1 MSPTPIL
8 IEMWIREI
16 FGLFLLLCHNLA
28 KLVKFSYLWAKH
40 KKPFKEK
47 SQSNSSIEHA
57 IALSCTLNLYPSNV
71 PALAEGVG
79 NGRNYTVT
87 LVILFLQEDAK
98 SHV

>member
-1 MSPTPIL
+1 MPPTPIL

-40 KKPFKEK
+40 KKPFKGK
-47 SQSNSSIEHA
+47 SKSNSNIEHT
-57 IALSCTLNLYPSNV
+57 IVLSSTLNLYPFNV

-79 NGRNYTVT
+79 G
-87 LVILFLQEDAK
+87 
-98 SHV
+98 